1 MAITF
6 PSLTSLQQSDVN
18 AARALLVQRLQ
29 EKSPTAD
36 FRRGVLHD
44 LVLHLESIIHAGQ
57 ETYADKFRKAG
68 SIKAIEADPTL
79 ADDELVDAVLSNFLI
94 TRKAG
99 SKSYG
104 EIIIAVTSNTPVI
117 IGQGTVFTSFSKTFV
132 ATNTY
137 AAKTNASSVIN
148 VTDRLIYSLGDGTYG
163 FNINVEATTTGEETA
178 LKQGDRL
185 EMVSPIP
192 GFVYAAANVD
202 FNQGVSAET
211 NLELINRLKEGVA
224 SKNFSNKYSLV
235 SLVKQNYTSV
245 HEVACIGYGDA
256 EQIRYH
262 GLFPLAHGGRVDA
275 YIRNTG
281 LPSKINVNLL
291 ATLIEQRI
299 DGGLWQVSIP
309 RNIAPGFY
317 EATRIVK
324 YDDRNNLA
332 IINGYET
339 INIIRSYDLS
349 DNGTGF
355 IPDIESPNEA
365 AFSSFQTTT
374 IQFLDTDNDAGLPT
388 GTKANYSFTL
398 RYQSN
403 ISDIQIFLS
412 GREVRPSGSDILVKA
427 AVPFDVRLAITI
439 DNRNKEYTTPVD
451 TIREE
456 VYKYVSNLGFSST
469 LYESNIIAVVQN
481 VLTDDQSIDSI
492 DLRGRLVYPN
502 GSIKFIN
509 GRTKLAI
516 PDDPS
521 NMVTPK
527 TVIYFLDKVDID
539 ITVRSV

>member
-148 VTDRLIYSLGDGTYG
+148 ITDRLIYSLGDGTYG

-235 SLVKQNYTSV
+235 SLVKQNYTSI
-245 HEVACIGYGDA
+245 HDVACIGYGDP

-355 IPDIESPNEA
+355 IPEIESSNEA

-439 DNRNKEYTTPVD
+439 DNRNKEYTTPVN

>member
-68 SIKAIEADPTL
+68 SIKAIESDPAL

-104 EIIIAVTSNTPVI
+104 EIVIAVTSNTPVI

-148 VTDRLIYSLGDGTYG
+148 ATDRLIYSLGDGTYG
-163 FNINVEATTTGEETA
+163 FNINIEATTTGEETA

-185 EMVSPIP
+185 EMRSPIP
-192 GFVYAAANVD
+192 GFAYAAANID

-235 SLVKQNYTSV
+235 SLVKQNYTSI
-245 HEVACIGYGDA
+245 HDVACIGYGDP

-299 DGGLWQVSIP
+299 NGGLWQVSIP

-332 IINGYET
+332 IVNGYET

-355 IPDIESPNEA
+355 IPEIESSNEA

-374 IQFLDTDNDAGLPT
+374 IQFLDTDNDAGLPV

-403 ISDIQIFLS
+403 ISDIQLFLS

-427 AVPFDVRLAITI
+427 AVPFDVKIAITI
-439 DNRNKEYTTPVD
+439 DNRNKEYAVPSD

-469 LYESNIIAVVQN
+469 LYESNIIAIVQN
-481 VLTDDQSIDSI
+481 VLTDDQSIESI